1 MTTQIAPLAPAP
13 ANTAADK
20 EYSFFEALA
29 LGPRESFSLVSNEAL
44 GLPSSPTSPTR
55 PQEISPQQKARS
67 PLLSSL
73 PELTPAARPSTPPH
87 IQRRLAQVSAQAYV
101 PTSPAKSTAVPP
113 TAKSASATAPSSSLT
128 KAPSVIT
135 VSTASPP
142 NTSAAKALTAASTT
156 APRSLNSKKSTVM
169 ANSVKAQSACLELC
183 HKTTALG
190 DRISV
195 RMLEYLTMVTKQ
207 PHGLDVLAHDFLDTC
222 EILFSIEAGL
232 GECIRNQQTFP
243 ADVISELSKKFRV
256 TQADFQLLDQMLGR
270 FLENERKGAMGR
282 MRRGWGRIFGDNDIE
297 KMISALGRT
306 RESLRMSALMF
317 QWSLGNE
324 KIENE
329 LGIGYTGLAAALDRM
344 DSRAGVAPRSKVS
357 DAGGSQ
363 YRPSSA
369 SAHRG
374 IEGHVMSI
382 NSQPPLPPLPW
393 ADRSASLHTDP
404 IAASIH
410 NDARSFS
417 GHQHNTASSVH
428 SNERYHSG
436 TTTTFDRMS
445 TFDEHHETRSQHTQ
459 ISDSEVSLEE
469 LAGLDLNGG
478 TKAVRIKADPFSM
491 PRWNP
496 RNTIGADAANLKTAL
511 ISAVRGKNHKLIE
524 QLLDRGVSPN
534 TGPDHLALKEAVLN
548 TDSEAVR
555 LLLLFGADPNGMDR
569 DGITPLFA
577 AVERS
582 FIAGAVPLLKYGAD
596 PRFQIGPDNET
607 ALAAACIANKVNF
620 AHLLLI
626 YGGDPNQLTATS
638 ETLLSA
644 AINKKTPKR
653 FIDLILDYGA
663 DPDGK
668 SREGKTALFE
678 AIQNSRVDIV
688 QSLLDHGANPNLPG
702 PKHML
707 WPATYQSACLQVL
720 LNHGADPKKAPGI
733 MELAVSVN
741 NIESVKILIN
751 SKVDPNLKKDG
762 VYTPL
767 CTSIRDN
774 RPDIFHLLLAN
785 KADPNVPAS
794 EYPAFKCITHN
805 RLQYLPHLVEA
816 GANLASPK
824 GIVETAVSVNNIE
837 ALTWLLEKGMNPN
850 DKNPKGHSPL
860 TTAIR
865 ENRVEMVDYLLS
877 NGADPNVR
885 GQDWPVCMAVRN
897 PPILKRILS
906 VLAEPRAFKGVM
918 EMAVVANQLESVK
931 LLLNAGVSVEDKNGG
946 VFSPLTSAIREDR
959 KDIVWYLI
967 NEGGADINAPG
978 EHLPVVKALRRY
990 RGDAEIL
997 EFLLEHGAD
1006 PNKVYR
1012 GWNGVMQAVENGDE
1026 QILRLLGEKAGF
1038 DLDVKDELDRSVTEI
1053 AASRGWDEAV
1063 AILQEYAI
1071 TKSP

>member
-1 MTTQIAPLAPAP
+1 MTAVG
-13 ANTAADK
+13 TAQAAAERHDK
-20 EYSFFEALA
+20 EYSFIEALA
-29 LGPRESFSLVSNEAL
+29 LGPRESFSLVSKEAL
-44 GLPSSPTSPTR
+44 GLPSSPSSPILAVAPSITTVAPSIAQVTTVTRPRTPPQKKQVVPVSSQVHVAASPIKSPTA
-55 PQEISPQQKARS
+55 PGTSHSQKR
-67 PLLSSL
+67 
-73 PELTPAARPSTPPH
+73 
-87 IQRRLAQVSAQAYV
+87 
-101 PTSPAKSTAVPP
+101 
-113 TAKSASATAPSSSLT
+113 
-128 KAPSVIT
+128 APSVT
-135 VSTASPP
+135 T
-142 NTSAAKALTAASTT
+142 NTTT
-156 APRSLNSKKSTVM
+156 AVATVPRSLNSKKSSVM
-169 ANSVKAQSACLELC
+169 ANSTKAQSACLELC

-207 PHGLDVLAHDFLDTC
+207 PHGLDTLAHDFLDTC

-243 ADVISELSKKFRV
+243 GDVISELSKKFRV
-256 TQADFQLLDQMLGR
+256 TQADFQLLDQMLGK

-317 QWSLGNE
+317 QWSL
-324 KIENE
+324 
-329 LGIGYTGLAAALDRM
+329 DRSSLTTVVRST
-344 DSRAGVAPRSKVS
+344 DLLLRRNIVAWRDTAPCRWLL
-357 DAGGSQ
+357 
-363 YRPSSA
+363 
-369 SAHRG
+369 
-374 IEGHVMSI
+374 
-382 NSQPPLPPLPW
+382 NPPLPPLPW
-393 ADRSASLHTDP
+393 TERSSSMREDTLAASL
-404 IAASIH
+404 H
-410 NDARSFS
+410 NDARSFT
-417 GHQHNTASSVH
+417 GHHHNTASSIA

-436 TTTTFDRMS
+436 TTATFDRMS
-445 TFDEHHETRSQHTQ
+445 TFDEHHETRSHHTAV
-459 ISDSEVSLEE
+459 SDSEASLEE
-469 LAGLDLNGG
+469 LSGLDLNGG
-478 TKAVRIKADPFSM
+478 TKVVRLKADPFSM

-496 RNTIGADAANLKTAL
+496 RNTVGADAANLKSAL
-511 ISAVRGKNHKLIE
+511 LTAVRGRNHKLIE

-534 TGPDHLALKEAVLN
+534 TGPEHLALKEAVLN
-548 TDSEAVR
+548 SDAEAVR
-555 LLLLFGADPNGMDR
+555 LLLLFGADPNGTDR
-569 DGITPLFA
+569 DGVTPLFA
-577 AVERS
+577 SVEKS
-582 FIAGAVPLLKYGAD
+582 FLAGAVPLLKYGAD
-596 PRFQIGPDNET
+596 PRFAMGEDNET

-626 YGGDPNQLTATS
+626 YGGDPNQLTATG
-638 ETLLSA
+638 ETLLSS
-644 AINKKTPKR
+644 AINKKTPKK

-663 DPDGK
+663 DPDLK

-688 QSLLDHGANPNLPG
+688 NSLLDHGANPNLPG

-720 LNHGADPKKAPGI
+720 LSHGADPKKAPGI

-741 NIESVKILIN
+741 NIESVKVLLN
-751 SKVDPNLKKDG
+751 AKVDPNQKKDG

-805 RLQYLPHLVEA
+805 RLQFLPPLVDA
-816 GANLASPK
+816 GVNLSSPK
-824 GIVETAVSVNNIE
+824 GIVETAVSVNNME

-865 ENRVEMVDYLLS
+865 ENRVEMVDFLLS

-897 PPILKRILS
+897 PPVLKRILS

-931 LLLNAGVSVEDKNGG
+931 LLLAAGVSVEDKNGG

-959 KDIVWYLI
+959 KDIVWFLI

-990 RGDAEIL
+990 RGDSEIL

-1063 AILQEYAI
+1063 QILKEYAMV
-1071 TKSP
+1071 KSA

>member
-1 MTTQIAPLAPAP
+1 MTTQIAPLGPAP
-13 ANTAADK
+13 AIPATDK

-55 PQEISPQQKARS
+55 PTAISEQQQQKSRS

-73 PELTPAARPSTPPH
+73 PELTPSGRPATPPH
-87 IQRRLAQVSAQAYV
+87 TKKRLAQVSAQAYV
-101 PTSPAKSTAVPP
+101 PASPSRSATVLP
-113 TAKSASATAPSSSLT
+113 TPKSATAPPSSSL
-128 KAPSVIT
+128 KQAPSVT
-135 VSTASPP
+135 
-142 NTSAAKALTAASTT
+142 TSSVPSNT
-156 APRSLNSKKSTVM
+156 APRSLNSKKSNVM
-169 ANSVKAQSACLELC
+169 ANTVKAQGACLELC

-270 FLENERKGAMGR
+270 FLENERKGTMGR

-297 KMISALGRT
+297 KMINALGRT

-374 IEGHVMSI
+374 MEGHQMSI

-393 ADRSASLHTDP
+393 AGGGTASLHTDTM
-404 IAASIH
+404 AASIH

-417 GHQHNTASSVH
+417 GHHQPNGASSVH

-436 TTTTFDRMS
+436 TTATFDRMS

-478 TKAVRIKADPFSM
+478 TKTVRIKADPFSM

-496 RNTIGADAANLKTAL
+496 RNTVGADAANLKTAL

-555 LLLLFGADPNGMDR
+555 LLLLFGADPNGIDR
-569 DGITPLFA
+569 DGVTPLFA

-607 ALAAACIANKVNF
+607 ALAAACMANKVNF

-626 YGGDPNQLTATS
+626 YGGDPNQLTATG
-638 ETLLSA
+638 ETLLSS

-688 QSLLDHGANPNLPG
+688 QSLLDHGADPNLPG

-707 WPATYQSACLQVL
+707 WPSTYQSACLQVL

-751 SKVDPNLKKDG
+751 AKVDPNLKKDG

-767 CTSIRDN
+767 CTAIRDN

-794 EYPAFKCITHN
+794 EYPTFKCITHN
-805 RLQYLPHLVEA
+805 RLQYLPRLVEA
-816 GANLASPK
+816 GANLSSPK
-824 GIVETAVSVNNIE
+824 GIVETAVSVNNME

-865 ENRVEMVDYLLS
+865 ENRIEMVDYLLN

-990 RGDAEIL
+990 RGDGEIL

-1006 PNKVYR
+1006 PNKLYR

-1038 DLDVKDELDRSVTEI
+1038 DLDVKDELDRSATEI
-1053 AASRGWDEAV
+1053 AASRGWEEAV
-1063 AILQEYAI
+1063 DILQQYAI

>member
-1 MTTQIAPLAPAP
+1 MTAVG
-13 ANTAADK
+13 TAQAAAERHDK
-20 EYSFFEALA
+20 EYSFIEALA
-29 LGPRESFSLVSNEAL
+29 LGPRESFSLVSKEAL
-44 GLPSSPTSPTR
+44 GLPSSPSSPVLPVAPSIAQVTAVTR
-55 PQEISPQQKARS
+55 PR
-67 PLLSSL
+67 
-73 PELTPAARPSTPPH
+73 TPPQKKQ
-87 IQRRLAQVSAQAYV
+87 IVPVSSQVHVA
-101 PTSPAKSTAVPP
+101 SPIKSP
-113 TAKSASATAPSSSLT
+113 TAPSPSQK
-128 KAPSVIT
+128 KAPSVAT
-135 VSTASPP
+135 
-142 NTSAAKALTAASTT
+142 NTT
-156 APRSLNSKKSTVM
+156 APKSLTSKKSSAM
-169 ANSVKAQSACLELC
+169 ANSTKAQSACLELC

-207 PHGLDVLAHDFLDTC
+207 PHGLDTLAHDFLDTC

-243 ADVISELSKKFRV
+243 GDVISELSKKFRV
-256 TQADFQLLDQMLGR
+256 TQADFH
-270 FLENERKGAMGR
+270 
-282 MRRGWGRIFGDNDIE
+282 
-297 KMISALGRT
+297 
-306 RESLRMSALMF
+306 ESLRMSALMF

-344 DSRAGVAPRSKVS
+344 DTRAGMAPRSKLS
-357 DAGGSQ
+357 DHGGSQ

-369 SAHRG
+369 SQHRG
-374 IEGHVMSI
+374 VEGHGSMSMA
-382 NSQPPLPPLPW
+382 SQPPLPPLPW
-393 ADRSASLHTDP
+393 TERSSSMREDTLAASLHQ
-404 IAASIH
+404 A
-410 NDARSFS
+410 DARSFT
-417 GHQHNTASSVH
+417 GHHHTTASSIA

-436 TTTTFDRMS
+436 TTGTFDRMS
-445 TFDEHHETRSQHTQ
+445 TFDEHHEARSQHTAV
-459 ISDSEVSLEE
+459 SDSEVSLEE
-469 LAGLDLNGG
+469 LSGLDLNGG
-478 TKAVRIKADPFSM
+478 TKVVRLKADPFSM

-496 RNTIGADAANLKTAL
+496 RNTVGADAANLKSAL
-511 ISAVRGKNHKLIE
+511 LTAVRGKNHKLIE

-548 TDSEAVR
+548 SDAEAVR
-555 LLLLFGADPNGMDR
+555 LLLLFGADPNGTDR
-569 DGITPLFA
+569 DGVTPLFA
-577 AVERS
+577 AVEKS
-582 FIAGAVPLLKYGAD
+582 FLAGAVPLLKYGAD
-596 PRFQIGPDNET
+596 PRFAMGEDNET
-607 ALAAACIANKVNF
+607 PLAAACIANKVNF

-626 YGGDPNQLTATS
+626 YGGDPNQLTATG
-638 ETLLSA
+638 ETLLSS
-644 AINKKTPKR
+644 AINKKTPKK

-663 DPDGK
+663 DPDLK

-688 QSLLDHGANPNLPG
+688 NSLLDHGANPNLPG

-720 LNHGADPKKAPGI
+720 LAHGADPKKAPGI

-741 NIESVKILIN
+741 NIESVKVLLN
-751 SKVDPNLKKDG
+751 AKVDPNQKKDG

-805 RLQYLPHLVEA
+805 RLQFLPPLVDA
-816 GANLASPK
+816 GVNLSSPK
-824 GIVETAVSVNNIE
+824 GIVETAVSVNNME

-865 ENRVEMVDYLLS
+865 ENRVEMVDFLLS
-877 NGADPNVR
+877 HGADPNVR

-897 PPILKRILS
+897 PPVLKRILS

-931 LLLNAGVSVEDKNGG
+931 LLLAAGVSVEDKNGG

-959 KDIVWYLI
+959 KDIVWFLI

-990 RGDAEIL
+990 RGDSEML

-1012 GWNGVMQAVENGDE
+1012 GWSGVMQAVENGDE
-1026 QILRLLGEKAGF
+1026 GILRLLGEKAGF

-1053 AASRGWDEAV
+1053 AASRGWEEAV
-1063 AILQEYAI
+1063 QILKEYAI
-1071 TKSP
+1071 TKSA

>member
-1 MTTQIAPLAPAP
+1 MTAVG
-13 ANTAADK
+13 TAQAAAERHDK
-20 EYSFFEALA
+20 EYSFIEALA
-29 LGPRESFSLVSNEAL
+29 LGPRESFSLVSKEAL
-44 GLPSSPTSPTR
+44 GLPSSPSSPVLPVAPSIAQVTTVTRPRTPPQKKLVVAPVSSQVHVASPIKSPT
-55 PQEISPQQKARS
+55 
-67 PLLSSL
+67 
-73 PELTPAARPSTPPH
+73 T
-87 IQRRLAQVSAQAYV
+87 
-101 PTSPAKSTAVPP
+101 
-113 TAKSASATAPSSSLT
+113 TAPSQ
-128 KAPSVIT
+128 KRAPSVT
-135 VSTASPP
+135 T
-142 NTSAAKALTAASTT
+142 NTTTT
-156 APRSLNSKKSTVM
+156 APRSFTSKKSSVM
-169 ANSVKAQSACLELC
+169 ANSTKAQSACLELC

-207 PHGLDVLAHDFLDTC
+207 PHGLDTLAHDFLDTC

-243 ADVISELSKKFRV
+243 GDVISELSKKFRV
-256 TQADFQLLDQMLGR
+256 TQADFQLLDQMLGK

-344 DSRAGVAPRSKVS
+344 DTRAGMAPRSKLS
-357 DAGGSQ
+357 DHGGSQ

-369 SAHRG
+369 SQHRG
-374 IEGHVMSI
+374 VEGHSAMSMA
-382 NSQPPLPPLPW
+382 SQPPLPPLPW
-393 ADRSASLHTDP
+393 TERSSSMREDTLTASLHQ
-404 IAASIH
+404 A
-410 NDARSFS
+410 DARSFT
-417 GHQHNTASSVH
+417 GQHHNTASSIA

-436 TTTTFDRMS
+436 TTGTFDRMS
-445 TFDEHHETRSQHTQ
+445 TFDEHHEVRSQHTAV
-459 ISDSEVSLEE
+459 SDSEVSLEE
-469 LAGLDLNGG
+469 LSGLDLNGG
-478 TKAVRIKADPFSM
+478 TKVVRLKADPFSM

-496 RNTIGADAANLKTAL
+496 RNTVGADAANLKSAL
-511 ISAVRGKNHKLIE
+511 LTAVRGKNHKLIE

-548 TDSEAVR
+548 SDAEAVR
-555 LLLLFGADPNGMDR
+555 LLLLFGADPNGTDR
-569 DGITPLFA
+569 DGVTPLFA
-577 AVERS
+577 SVEKS
-582 FIAGAVPLLKYGAD
+582 FLAGAVPLLKYGAD
-596 PRFQIGPDNET
+596 PRFAMGEDNET

-626 YGGDPNQLTATS
+626 YGGDPNQLTATG
-638 ETLLSA
+638 ETLLSS
-644 AINKKTPKR
+644 AINKKTPKK

-663 DPDGK
+663 DPDLK

-688 QSLLDHGANPNLPG
+688 NSLLDHGANPNLPG

-720 LNHGADPKKAPGI
+720 LAHGADPKKAPGI

-741 NIESVKILIN
+741 NIESVKVLLN
-751 SKVDPNLKKDG
+751 AKVDPNQKKDG

-805 RLQYLPHLVEA
+805 RLQFLPPLVDA
-816 GANLASPK
+816 GVNLSSPK
-824 GIVETAVSVNNIE
+824 GIVETAVSVNNME

-865 ENRVEMVDYLLS
+865 ENRVEMVDFLLS
-877 NGADPNVR
+877 HGADPNVR

-897 PPILKRILS
+897 PPVLKRILS

-931 LLLNAGVSVEDKNGG
+931 LLLAAGVSVEDKNGG

-959 KDIVWYLI
+959 KDIVWFLI

-990 RGDAEIL
+990 RGDSEML

-1012 GWNGVMQAVENGDE
+1012 GWNGVMQGVENGDE

-1053 AASRGWDEAV
+1053 AASRGWEEAV
-1063 AILQEYAI
+1063 QILKEYAVV
-1071 TKSP
+1071 KSA